1 MATIEAPLSRYAKA
15 VLRRDLALEYK
26 TKREQV
32 ERIERRRNKGRL
44 EFYAENPAA
53 WVTDSIEWPRRRAVA
68 PYQLESLQSLADNHR
83 FALRGPRGLGKT
95 TTASLAVLWFALTRE
110 YLERDWK
117 ILTTAGVLRHLT
129 RALWPEI
136 HKWAPRVRGGLY
148 LPPVLDKQLL
158 TASLQMKHG
167 QAYGAVA
174 KNPDLIEGAHADEI
188 LILIDEAKSVP
199 EPIWDALEG
208 ALTGEEGQYALAL
221 STPGQ
226 PAGRFYEIH
235 QGKHT
240 DWHARAVT
248 HDEAIAAGRISRK
261 WFDARRKSWGETS
274 ALFKQQAL
282 GDFAA
287 DDENAIVPLSWVEAA
302 MERWHAWRAVGRP
315 ATEADV
321 KPVADDAEGD
331 AAAEA
336 RAALA
341 AWEDAGRPVAAGA
354 RSYGVDVAT
363 AGADKSVIGTR
374 VGRHVTRFDYTS
386 SGDTTDTAA
395 RVQALIPQAE
405 KALRPIVVDVIGVG
419 TGVADQLHK
428 DGYAVHRYVGSA
440 STSETDSSGE
450 FGFNNVRSAA
460 YWHVRELLSP
470 DNPNPIML
478 PPRQELIADLTTPT
492 WRIITGSPPRIAIET
507 KEDLVKRLGRS
518 PDFGDAVVMAM
529 WLDAMNVPL
538 VVAPP
543 SQRRLPR
550 KNVTPGLGSV
560 RK

>member
-1 MATIEAPLSRYAKA
+1 MTTTERPLTPLERAK
-15 VLRRDLALEYK
+15 RKRQLALDLIA
-26 TKREQV
+26 KRRRV
-32 ERIERRRNKGRL
+32 DRIERHRNAGRL
-44 EFYAENPAA
+44 EHYAANPAA
-53 WVTDSIEWPRRRAVA
+53 WVTDSVEWPKRRRVA
-68 PYQLESLQSLADNHR
+68 PYQLEALQALADHHR
-83 FALRGPRGLGKT
+83 LALRGPRGLGKT
-95 TTASLAVLWFALTRE
+95 TTAALAVLWFALTRE

-117 ILTTAGVLRHLT
+117 VLTTAGVLRHLT

-158 TASLQMKHG
+158 TASLQMQHG

-174 KNPDLIEGAHADEI
+174 KNPDLIEGAHADDI

-235 QGKHT
+235 QGKHA
-240 DWHARAVT
+240 DWTARHVT

-261 WFDARRKSWGETS
+261 WFDARAKSWGEAS
-274 ALFKQQAL
+274 ALFRQQAL
-282 GDFAA
+282 GHFAA

-302 MERWHAWRAVGRP
+302 MERWHAWR
-315 ATEADV
+315 E
-321 KPVADDAEGD
+321 
-331 AAAEA
+331 
-336 RAALA
+336 
-341 AWEDAGRPVAAGA
+341 AGRTALEGR

-363 AGADKSVIGTR
+363 GGADKTVIATR
-374 VGRHVTRFDYTS
+374 IGRHITRFDYTS
-386 SGDTTDTAA
+386 AGDTVDTAG
-395 RVQALIPQAE
+395 RVQALIPEAE
-405 KALRPIVVDVIGVG
+405 KLVRPVVVDVIGVG

-428 DGYAVHRYVGSA
+428 EGHAVQRYVGSA
-440 STSETDSSGE
+440 STSATDASGE
-450 FGFNNVRSAA
+450 FGFNNTRSAA
-460 YWHVRELLSP
+460 YWHLRELLAP
-470 DNPNPIML
+470 DAEHPIML

-518 PDFGDAVVMAM
+518 PDFGDAVAMAY

-538 VVAPP
+538 VVAPAP
-543 SQRRLPR
+543 SRRLPR
-550 KNVTPGLGSV
+550 KNTTPGLGRP

>member
-1 MATIEAPLSRYAKA
+1 MTTLERPLTRAERAERKREA
-15 VLRRDLALEYK
+15 VLELIA
-26 TKREQV
+26 KRQKV
-32 ERIERRRNKGRL
+32 ERIERRRNSGRL
-44 EFYAENPAA
+44 EFYAANPAA
-53 WVTDSIEWPRRRAVA
+53 WVTDSIEWPKRRAVA

-148 LPPVLDKQLL
+148 LPPVVDKQLL

-199 EPIWDALEG
+199 EAIWDALEG

-240 DWHARAVT
+240 DWAARAVT

-261 WFDARRKSWGETS
+261 WFEARRGSWGETS

-287 DDENAIVPLSWVEAA
+287 DDENAIVPLSWVESA
-302 MERWHAWRAVGRP
+302 MERWHAWRGVGRP
-315 ATEADV
+315 AAPEDV
-321 KPVADDAEGD
+321 KPVPATATGDKADEQ
-331 AAAEA
+331 

-341 AWEDAGRPVAAGA
+341 AWLDAGQPTVAGA
-354 RSYGVDVAT
+354 RAYGVDVAT
-363 AGADKSVIGTR
+363 AGADKTVIAAR
-374 VGRHVTRFDYTS
+374 VGRHVTRFEYWA
-386 SGDTTDTAA
+386 SGDTVATAG
-395 RVQALIPQAE
+395 RVQALIPEAE
-405 KALRPIVVDVIGVG
+405 KHARPVVVDVIGVG
-419 TGVADQLHK
+419 TGVADQLNK
-428 DGYAVHRYVGSA
+428 DGYHVQRYVGSA
-440 STSETDSSGE
+440 STAETDSSGE
-450 FGFNNVRSAA
+450 FGFNNTRSAA

-478 PPRQELIADLTTPT
+478 PPKQELIADLTTPT

-518 PDFGDAVVMAM
+518 PDFGDAVAMAM

-538 VVAPP
+538 VVAPAP
-543 SQRRLPR
+543 SRRLPR

>member
-1 MATIEAPLSRYAKA
+1 MTTLDRPLTRLERAERKRDAARTLIAK
-15 VLRRDLALEYK
+15 RQ
-26 TKREQV
+26 QV
-32 ERIERRRNKGRL
+32 DRIERRRNRGQL
-44 EFYAENPAA
+44 EYYAQNPAA
-53 WVTDSIEWPRRRAVA
+53 WVADSVEWPRRRAVA
-68 PYQLESLQSLADNHR
+68 PYQLESLQALADNHR

-148 LPPVLDKQLL
+148 LPPVVDKQLL

-240 DWHARAVT
+240 DWTARAVT

-261 WFDARRKSWGETS
+261 WFEARRKSWGENS

-282 GDFAA
+282 GHFAA

-302 MERWHAWRAVGRP
+302 MERWHAWR
-315 ATEADV
+315 E
-321 KPVADDAEGD
+321 
-331 AAAEA
+331 
-336 RAALA
+336 
-341 AWEDAGRPVAAGA
+341 AGRPEVDGR

-363 AGADKSVIGTR
+363 AGADKTVIATR
-374 VGRHVTRFDYTS
+374 IGRHITRFDYMT
-386 SGDTTDTAA
+386 SGDTVDTAG
-395 RVQALIPQAE
+395 RVQALIPEAD
-405 KALRPIVVDVIGVG
+405 KLLRPIVVDVIGVG
-419 TGVADQLHK
+419 TGVADQLNK
-428 DGYAVHRYVGSA
+428 EGYAVQRYVGSA
-440 STSETDSSGE
+440 STSATDTSGE
-450 FGFNNVRSAA
+450 FGFNNTRSAA
-460 YWHVRELLSP
+460 YWHLRELLSP
-470 DNPNPIML
+470 DAEHPIML

-518 PDFGDAVVMAM
+518 PDFGDAVAMAY

-543 SQRRLPR
+543 PQRRLPR
-550 KNVTPGLGSV
+550 RNVAPGLGGV

>member
-1 MATIEAPLSRYAKA
+1 MATTDRPLTRLERAERRRAA
-15 VLRRDLALEYK
+15 VLDIKR
-26 TKREQV
+26 KREQV
-32 ERIERRRNKGRL
+32 DRIERHRNRGRL
-44 EFYAENPAA
+44 EYYAANPAA
-53 WVTDSIEWPRRRAVA
+53 WVADSVDWPRRRSVA

-148 LPPVLDKQLL
+148 VPPVVDKQLL

-235 QGKHT
+235 QGKHE
-240 DWHARAVT
+240 DWAHRAVT

-261 WFDARRKSWGETS
+261 WFDARAKSWGATS

-287 DDENAIVPLSWVEAA
+287 DDENAIVPLSWVETAF
-302 MERWHAWRAVGRP
+302 ERWHAWK
-315 ATEADV
+315 E
-321 KPVADDAEGD
+321 
-331 AAAEA
+331 
-336 RAALA
+336 
-341 AWEDAGRPVAAGA
+341 AGRPPVEGR

-363 AGADKSVIGTR
+363 AGADKTVIATR
-374 VGRHVTRFDYTS
+374 VGRHITRFEYMG
-386 SGDTTDTAA
+386 SGTTTETVA
-395 RVQALIPQAE
+395 RVQGLIPDAD

-419 TGVADQLHK
+419 TGVADRLDELAYPVQ
-428 DGYAVHRYVGSA
+428 RYVGSA
-440 STSETDSSGE
+440 STTQTDESGE
-450 FGFNNVRSAA
+450 FGFSNVRSAA
-460 YWHVRELLSP
+460 YWHLRELLSP
-470 DNPNPIML
+470 DNANPIML

-492 WRIITGSPPRIAIET
+492 WRVITGSPPRIAIET

-518 PDFGDAVVMAM
+518 PDFGDAVAMAY

-550 KNVTPGLGSV
+550 RNVTPGLGGI

>member
-1 MATIEAPLSRYAKA
+1 MTTIERPLTR
-15 VLRRDLALEYK
+15 LERAQR
-26 TKREQV
+26 KRELTQALIDKRRQV
-32 ERIERRRNKGRL
+32 ERIERHRNRGRL
-44 EFYAENPAA
+44 EFYAANPGA
-53 WVTDSIEWPRRRAVA
+53 WVADSIEWPRRRAVA
-68 PYQLESLQSLADNHR
+68 PYQLESLQALADHHR

-95 TTASLAVLWFALTRE
+95 TTAALAVLWFALTRE

-148 LPPVLDKQLL
+148 LPPVVDKQLL
-158 TASLQMKHG
+158 TASLQMGHG

-226 PAGRFYEIH
+226 PAGRFYGIH

-240 DWHARAVT
+240 DWHARHVT
-248 HDEAIAAGRISRK
+248 SDEAIAAGRISRK
-261 WFDARRKSWGETS
+261 WFDARAKSWGATS

-302 MERWHAWRAVGRP
+302 FERWHAWR
-315 ATEADV
+315 E
-321 KPVADDAEGD
+321 
-331 AAAEA
+331 
-336 RAALA
+336 
-341 AWEDAGRPVAAGA
+341 AGRPEIEGR

-363 AGADKSVIGTR
+363 AGADKTVIAQR
-374 VGRHVTRFDYTS
+374 WGRHITRFDFTA
-386 SGDTTDTAA
+386 SGSTMDTAGK
-395 RVQALIPQAE
+395 VQAVIPEEHKQV
-405 KALRPIVVDVIGVG
+405 RPVVVDVIGVG
-419 TGVADQLHK
+419 TGVADRLAELDYPVQ
-428 DGYAVHRYVGSA
+428 RYVGSA
-440 STSETDSSGE
+440 STTATDASGE

-460 YWHVRELLSP
+460 YWHLRELLSP
-470 DNPNPIML
+470 DAEHPIML

-492 WRIITGSPPRIAIET
+492 WRLLTGSPPKIALET

-518 PDFGDAVVMAM
+518 PDFGDAVAMAY

-550 KNVTPGLGSV
+550 RNVAPGLGSV